1 MNAKLLVSAA
11 GALALAAC
19 GSPSDE
25 TAPDETLATD
35 TATPTE
41 APFAAAAPTA
51 QAFVDTAAASDA
63 YEIEAGRLAQSMGT
77 SQKVKD
83 FGAMMVKDHTA
94 STASLQAAAAQ
105 AAGVTVNPQLTAL
118 QQNNLDA
125 LRNAGDT
132 FDTVYA
138 QQQVAAH
145 EEALRLLRDYA
156 ASGDAAPLKTFA
168 TDTVTVVEGHLV
180 RARELP

>member
-1 MNAKLLVSAA
+1 MKAKLLVTAA

-19 GSPSDE
+19 GSPSNE

-41 APFAAAAPTA
+41 TAAPAITMA
-51 QAFVDTAAASDA
+51 QPFVDAASASDA
-63 YEIEAGRLAQSMGT
+63 YEIEAGRLAQTMGT

-83 FGAMMVKDHTA
+83 FGAMMVKDHTT
-94 STASLQAAAAQ
+94 STTNLKAAAAQ
-105 AAGVTVNPQLTAL
+105 AAGVTVNAQMTAL
-118 QQNNLDA
+118 QQNDLDT
-125 LRNAGDT
+125 LRNAGAT

-145 EEALRLLRDYA
+145 EQALSLLRDYA
-156 ASGDAAPLKTFA
+156 ASGDSAPLKTFA
-168 TDTVTVVEGHLV
+168 SNTVTVVEGHLAK
-180 RARELP
+180 ARELP

>member
-1 MNAKLLVSAA
+1 MKAQLLVTAA

-19 GSPSDE
+19 GSPADD
-25 TAPDETLATD
+25 TAPDETLPTD
-35 TATPTE
+35 TAPATEIPAATVATP
-41 APFAAAAPTA
+41 A
-51 QAFVDTAAASDA
+51 QAFVDAASASDA

-83 FGAMMVKDHTA
+83 FGAMMVTDHAA
-94 STASLQAAAAQ
+94 STAGLKAAAAQ
-105 AAGVTVNPQLTAL
+105 ATGVTVNSQMTAL

-125 LRNAGDT
+125 LRNAGAT

-138 QQQVAAH
+138 QQQVSAH
-145 EEALRLLRDYA
+145 EQALRLLRDYA

-168 TDTVTVVEGHLV
+168 GDTVTVVEGHLV
-180 RARELP
+180 KARDLP